1 MVFLIF
7 ILALS
12 VALTFISIHVSHVG
26 GGNLH
31 GVEKN
36 GSFLGFDAAVQHH
49 FANVR
54 DCRLD
59 RDGVFE
65 DGQVGVAGRAV
76 VDVDR
81 RFARYIVIVAKPFAV
96 KSGEWQGSPFAF
108 RWAQISWEYL
118 SREEDIMIAPKAM
131 IGRFMMAIG
140 G

>member
-7 ILALS
+7 LLALS
-12 VALTFISIHVSHVG
+12 VRLTFVSIHVSHVG

-31 GVEKN
+31 GVEED
-36 GSFLGFDAAVQHH
+36 GSFFGLDAAMEHH
-49 FANVR
+49 FANVC
-54 DCRLD
+54 DCGLD

-96 KSGEWQGSPFAF
+96 KSGGVAG
-108 RWAQISWEYL
+108 ISVCFSLGTNFVGVFIE
-118 SREEDIMIAPKAM
+118 
-131 IGRFMMAIG
+131 GRG
-140 G
+140 HYDCS